1 MDAAPYA
8 ILRKIA
14 ETNTCVEL
22 FTAVT
27 LGDILLVRLLI
38 ESNADI
44 RDAAV
49 LIGAVEKGHIEIV
62 CLLLDHGCPLA
73 ENARRIA
80 IDHGHINIVRLL
92 LELPFD
98 LGGTYFIDDD
108 DVDILQYACDGG
120 HTDIV
125 SLLLGL
131 PLDRGVDPAADYNF
145 ALRIACELGHTDIV
159 RLLICLPLDRGVD
172 PAADNNVALRYACD
186 SGHTDI
192 VRLLLGLQLDR
203 RVDPASDNNVALR
216 IACERGHTDIV
227 RMFLDLPVE
236 RGVNLKHMTGKEID
250 VLCYTNP
257 KITGMLLRHMISRVH
272 D

>member
-1 MDAAPYA
+1 MDAAPHA

-44 RDAAV
+44 HDAAV
-49 LIGAVEKGHIEIV
+49 LNQAVEKGYIEIV
-62 CLLLDHGCPLA
+62 RLLLDHGCPLA
-73 ENARRIA
+73 ENALRIA
-80 IDHGHINIVRLL
+80 IDHGHTDIVRLL

-98 LGGTYFIDDD
+98 LGCTYFIDDD
-108 DVDILQYACDGG
+108 EVDILQ
-120 HTDIV
+120 
-125 SLLLGL
+125 
-131 PLDRGVDPAADYNF
+131 
-145 ALRIACELGHTDIV
+145 
-159 RLLICLPLDRGVD
+159 
-172 PAADNNVALRYACD
+172 YACD

-192 VRLLLGLQLDR
+192 VRLLLGLPLDR
-203 RVDPASDNNVALR
+203 GVDPAADNNFALR
-216 IACERGHTDIV
+216 IACELGHRDIV

-250 VLCYTNP
+250 KECNERSVS
-257 KITGMLLRHMISRVH
+257 KQLLTKY
-272 D
+272 